1 MLTTI
6 INNFAALMDRLRRG
20 SYDFSN
26 NDYGGRQPRW
36 IPADAKIEDFY
47 GVPEGL
53 LSEEPE
59 DKRPP
64 DMFVIKLS
72 GEHQKTGSAATVTI
86 NQKAEQWLQKYRQLK
101 SIAFSTCLPDEPFFQ
116 NLNKKPF
123 GVINYGKGSVMA
135 EVNSVTGLNFTTTAA
150 RRTLQP
156 HIQSNDILKARAKT
170 ISQHS
175 KEVAS
180 KHYDRTAADFRAVA
194 MNIISK
200 VEGTDK
206 VSSNIEEDTEENV
219 AKRRKI
225 NEEDQMVAKQ
235 KAQETLDN
243 AKKRNFRL
251 GATCKVLPENRKYM
265 QSLFT
270 AGGEFENIVAD
281 GTKLKGK
288 DSLTKV

>member
-86 NQKAEQWLQKYRQLK
+86 NQKAEQWLQKYLSLPTSQASQL
-101 SIAFSTCLPDEPFFQ
+101 SI
-116 NLNKKPF
+116 
-123 GVINYGKGSVMA
+123 I
-135 EVNSVTGLNFTTTAA
+135 
-150 RRTLQP
+150 
-156 HIQSNDILKARAKT
+156 
-170 ISQHS
+170 
-175 KEVAS
+175 
-180 KHYDRTAADFRAVA
+180 
-194 MNIISK
+194 
-200 VEGTDK
+200 
-206 VSSNIEEDTEENV
+206 
-219 AKRRKI
+219 
-225 NEEDQMVAKQ
+225 
-235 KAQETLDN
+235 
-243 AKKRNFRL
+243 
-251 GATCKVLPENRKYM
+251 
-265 QSLFT
+265 
-270 AGGEFENIVAD
+270 
-281 GTKLKGK
+281 
-288 DSLTKV
+288 